1 MKTLS
6 QDSTGP
12 ERCGCHK
19 EFGIQLLFSFDVK
32 PDFPACGKRRKTTV
46 LERKT
51 SEGKSRLARQ
61 NVLFVHTNRSRDPLD
76 GRPGASV
83 QFVHSSSAIV
93 RRHAE
98 ECAAHV
104 DKPPHLYHMP
114 NASQRSNALPCNHR
128 EMIGEG
134 NFSANKR

>member
-1 MKTLS
+1 MWQEKEDHRVREENFSGEELIS
-6 QDSTGP
+6 SA
-12 ERCGCHK
+12 ER
-19 EFGIQLLFSFDVK
+19 
-32 PDFPACGKRRKTTV
+32 A
-46 LERKT
+46 
-51 SEGKSRLARQ
+51 
-61 NVLFVHTNRSRDPLD
+61 FVHTNHSRDLLD

-83 QFVHSSSAIV
+83 QFVHSSSASV
-93 RRHAE
+93 RRHTE